1 MCGIFFSLS
10 RTAFSSPTGES
21 KHLLSRRGPD
31 STREHRLKI
40 RQQQDAHDLSGK
52 HTALYISSLST
63 VLSLRGDHV
72 VSQPLVDDATR
83 SFLCWNGEAWKVGGK
98 PVNGN
103 DAEMVFQLFLK
114 ACTPTEQMTERSLSH
129 QNLVEAVALIAG
141 PYAFVFYDS
150 AHGLVYF
157 GDFMLSSI
165 CDARVEDGWTEVEAD
180 GLYVIDMN
188 SAPTKS
194 ASTDMA
200 DDTGRFRTRHIP
212 FTIQGCKQTD
222 VHLTLPY
229 SSLNKELPTS
239 TRPLL
244 HVQSSSVARLE
255 DVLRKSLSLR
265 ITDIPPA
272 PSIPRQDQQHA
283 ASQPVKLAILF
294 SGGLDCTLLARLAH
308 DTLPKDE
315 PIDLLNVAFQNP
327 RVHKLLEDA
336 FEACPD
342 RITGRRSHAELERVC
357 PGRAWRFVSINVPY
371 TETVAHRERV
381 VQLIHPHDTEM
392 DLSIA
397 YALYFASRG
406 TGIVCDARAPGPTTE
421 ATTTAATETD
431 APAHYTTPARVLL
444 SGLGA
449 DELFAGYQ
457 RHSTAFARHSYAGL
471 LAELALDVARLG
483 KRNLG
488 RDDRV
493 IANWGREAR
502 FPYLDEEVVEW
513 ALEAP
518 VWEKC
523 GFGEEAVEGEGRL
536 EPGKKVLRLLARKLG
551 MEGLAV
557 EKKRAIQFGARTAKM
572 EAGKAK
578 GTQILSHRPHP

>member
-10 RTAFSSPTGES
+10 HKAFSSPNEES

-31 STREHRLKI
+31 STKEHRLKI
-40 RQQQDAHDLSGK
+40 REQQDAHDLGGK
-52 HTALYISSLST
+52 HTAVYISSLST
-63 VLSLRGDHV
+63 VLSLRGNRI
-72 VSQPLVDDATR
+72 VSQPLVDDAAR
-83 SFLCWNGEAWKVGGK
+83 SFLCWNGEAWKIDGK
-98 PVNGN
+98 PFNGN
-103 DAEMVFQLFLK
+103 DAEIVFQLFLK
-114 ACTPTEQMTERSLSH
+114 ACTSTEQMTETTLSH
-129 QNLVEAVALIAG
+129 QNLVKAVALIAG

-157 GDFMLSSI
+157 GRDCLGRRSLLQRTDGAGDFMLSSI

-180 GLYVIDMN
+180 GLYVVDVN

-200 DDTGRFRTRHIP
+200 DDTGRFRTRHVP
-212 FTIQGCKQTD
+212 YTIQGCKQAE
-222 VHLTLPY
+222 VYL
-229 SSLNKELPTS
+229 
-239 TRPLL
+239 
-244 HVQSSSVARLE
+244 SSSVARLE

-265 ITDIPPA
+265 ITDIPPP
-272 PSIPRQDQQHA
+272 PSPPRQDQLNA

-308 DTLPKDE
+308 DTIPKDE

-327 RVHKLLEDA
+327 RVHGSLEDA

-342 RITGRRSHAELERVC
+342 RITGRSSHAELERVC
-357 PGRAWRFVSINVPY
+357 PGRAWCFVSINVPY
-371 TETVAHRERV
+371 TETMAHRERV
-381 VQLIHPHDTEM
+381 IQLIHPHDTEM

-406 TGIVCDARAPGPTTE
+406 SGIVSNARASGSTIE
-421 ATTTAATETD
+421 ATTTAATD
-431 APAHYTTPARVLL
+431 GDGPVLYTTPARVLL

-449 DELFAGYQ
+449 DELFGGYQ

-471 LAELALDVARLG
+471 LSELALDIARLG

-502 FPYLDEEVVEW
+502 FPYLDEEVVKW

-523 GFGEEAVEGEGRL
+523 GFGEEGVGGEGGL

-551 MEGLAV
+551 MGGLAV

-572 EAGKAK
+572 EAGKTK
-578 GTQILSHRPHP
+578 GTQILSHRPRP